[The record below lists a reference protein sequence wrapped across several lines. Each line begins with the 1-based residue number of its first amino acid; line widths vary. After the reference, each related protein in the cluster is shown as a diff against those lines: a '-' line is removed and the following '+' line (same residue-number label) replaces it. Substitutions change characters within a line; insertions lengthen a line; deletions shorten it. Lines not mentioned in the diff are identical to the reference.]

1 MSDRAQGPDR
11 LPLRESDNVL
21 FQLFRTQQAI
31 RPLMAEVV
39 EGTGVSGDEYG
50 VLGVI
55 GFLGPITPT
64 DLARRLGMA
73 PTTVSVYAARFL
85 ERGHARRL
93 PNPSDGRSYL
103 LEVTDEG
110 RSVVHTIAPRINTAI
125 GRLREAS
132 DRPLGDI
139 FEALVAME
147 EAARRAAAPA
157 ATAVD
162 GGTTAP

>member
-1 MSDRAQGPDR
+1 VSASRPAPER
-11 LPLRESDNVL
+11 LPPAESENVL

-31 RPLMAEVV
+31 RPLMAEAV
-39 EGTGVSGDEYG
+39 EGTGVSPDEYG

-64 DLARRLGMA
+64 ELARRLGMA

-93 PNPSDGRSYL
+93 PNPRDGRSYL

-110 RSVVHTIAPRINTAI
+110 RQIVHTIAPRINVAI
-125 GRLREAS
+125 EKLRAAA
-132 DRPLGDI
+132 DRPLRDI
-139 FEALVAME
+139 FDALLAME
-147 EAARRAAAPA
+147 DAARRATASEAA
-157 ATAVD
+157 AVD
-162 GGTTAP
+162 EGTTAA